1 MKVTNSPYSH
11 LVFTV
16 KVTLPDKYP
25 DSPPYVVFLDKIYHL
40 NVDPISGQVIMPI
53 LKEDWSPFLT
63 LSTIF
68 ESLDSILEEPDPK
81 YAATEIQKAEYRN
94 DP

>member
-1 MKVTNSPYSH
+1 
-11 LVFTV
+11 
-16 KVTLPDKYP
+16 
-25 DSPPYVVFLDKIYHL
+25 
-40 NVDPISGQVIMPI
+40 MPI